1 MIALDSLASRAVSIS
16 PAGDDKDNM
25 KDAPHHEVAVPVVDQ
40 RWDAPVWIVLCVLGA
55 LLLLLAEVE
64 VLGLV

>member
-1 MIALDSLASRAVSIS
+1 MIALDSLASSAVSIS
-16 PAGDDKDNM
+16 PAGDDQDNM
-25 KDAPHHEVAVPVVDQ
+25 KDAPQHEVAVPVVDQ
-40 RWDAPVWIVLCVLGA
+40 RRNAPVWIVLCVFCA